1 MVRSS
6 LINYIHD
13 PFDSNMKCDQHPNGC
28 GQELLKRGTVVVCDA
43 RECEF
48 VRGGVYY
55 VAARYVDEK
64 GKMTCKVGVFKCL
77 FNQLNLIAHRV
88 DGIILDTHEER
99 HEKNTT
105 GYARDHCH
113 GVAPVKFIDG
123 GL

>member
-13 PFDSNMKCDQHPNGC
+13 PFDSNMKCNQHPNGC
-28 GQELLKRGTVVVCDA
+28 GRELLKKGTVVVCDA
-43 RECEF
+43 RECEY

-55 VAARYVDEK
+55 VAARCVDHE
-64 GKMTCKVGVFKCL
+64 GNRTCKVGVFKCL
-77 FNQLNLIAHRV
+77 FNQLNIIAHRV
-88 DGIILDTHEER
+88 GMVVDTQEER
-99 HEKNTT
+99 GENKNTT

-113 GVAPVKFIDG
+113 GVAEIQFIDG